1 MPVIFGLNGFISF
14 IGGKKKKLYFKTEGM
29 ILGLRPVVDF
39 LNMYLHVLGELLTR

>member
-1 MPVIFGLNGFISF
+1 MPFIFGLNGFISF

-29 ILGLRPVVDF
+29 ILSLRPVVD